1 MEIKVLRTNY
11 TPTST
16 TGVMTLDGDY
26 FGVTLEDCTRR
37 PGVKIFGVTAIPAGR
52 YRLNLSMSKRFG
64 KVLPEL
70 HSVPD
75 FEGVRIHG
83 GNTAANTEGCI
94 LVARKRTGLDF
105 ILGSLSDVLVGK
117 LLGGPPPHFPMH
129 HIEIINGW
137 PGQYH
142 EGVVT

>member
-1 MEIKVLRTNY
+1 MELKVLRTNY

-16 TGVMTLDGDY
+16 TGILTLDGDY

-37 PGVKIFGVTAIPAGR
+37 PGVKLFGVTAIPPGR
-52 YRLNLSMSKRFG
+52 YRLTLSHSQHFG
-64 KVLPEL
+64 KLLPEL
-70 HSVPD
+70 LNVPQ

-83 GNTAANTEGCI
+83 GNSARDSEGCL

-105 ILGSLSDVLVGK
+105 ILGSLSEALVAR
-117 LLGGPPPHFPMH
+117 LLEAPTPHY
-129 HIEIINGW
+129 IEIINGW

-142 EGVVT
+142 EGVTI